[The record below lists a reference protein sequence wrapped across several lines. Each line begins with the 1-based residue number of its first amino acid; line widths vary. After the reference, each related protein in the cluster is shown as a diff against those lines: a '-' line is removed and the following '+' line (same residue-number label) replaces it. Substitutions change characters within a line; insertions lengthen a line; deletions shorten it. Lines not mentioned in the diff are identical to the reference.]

1 MISIITPVY
10 NAEKTLKRCADS
22 ILRQSYADWELLLVN
37 DGSTDE
43 SAVICSQYEL
53 VDSRIRVFDK
63 VNGGASS
70 ARNMGLDNARG
81 EWIAFCDADDWVDE
95 NWLELFAAHLHDDGV
110 QMVVQGFND
119 VGGNWHGAD
128 TGVDFCGVVKD
139 GILRLAEMCV
149 LGYLWTKIIRRDI
162 VDTYRLRF
170 DTRLIFREDE
180 DFLLRYMQHM
190 DGEICCMEQGAYNY
204 AVPDF
209 TKKYS
214 SPNNFYSFLSIFSTL
229 QAIYG
234 RERNWLIDDYIKELT
249 QSLFYSFEIGTSDRK
264 QKLRLYKAEVGRHV
278 MRVKNLSVVSKY
290 LLAYVPSVTLVCRI
304 LDFKERLQHRVVGK

>member
-1 MISIITPVY
+1 MISVITPVY
-10 NAEKTLKRCADS
+10 NAEKTLKRCVDS
-22 ILRQSYADWELLLVN
+22 ILKQSYADWELLLVN
-37 DGSTDE
+37 DGSTDG
-43 SAVICSQYEL
+43 SAEICRQYEL
-53 VDSRIRVFDK
+53 VDSRIRVFNK

-81 EWIAFCDADDWVDE
+81 EWVAFCDADDWVDE
-95 NWLELFAAHLHDDGV
+95 NWLEMFAAHLHDDGV

-119 VGGNWHGAD
+119 VGCNWHGAD

-139 GILRLAEMCV
+139 GILHLAKCRV
-149 LGYLWTKIIRRDI
+149 LGFMTKIIRRDI
-162 VDTYRLRF
+162 VEDYGLRF
-170 DTRLIFREDE
+170 NTRLIFREDE
-180 DFLLRYMQHM
+180 DFLLRYMQHK

-214 SPNNFYSFLSIFSTL
+214 SPDNFYSFLSIFSTL

-249 QSLFYSFEIGTSDRK
+249 QSLFCSFDVKASDRK
-264 QKLRLYKAEVGRHV
+264 QKLRLYKAEVGRQV
-278 MRVKNLSVVSKY
+278 LGVKNLSSVSRY
-290 LLAYVPSVTLVCRI
+290 LLAYVPSVSILGFI
-304 LDFKERLQHRVVGK
+304 LDLKVKLFKR

>member
-10 NAEKTLKRCADS
+10 NAEKTLRRCVDS

-37 DGSTDE
+37 DGSTDG
-43 SAVICSQYEL
+43 SAEICRRYEL
-53 VDSRIRVFDK
+53 ADSRIRVFDK

-70 ARNMGLDNARG
+70 ARNMGLDNAHG

-95 NWLELFAAHLHDDGV
+95 SWLELFVTHLHDGV
-110 QMVVQGFND
+110 QIVVQGFND

-139 GILRLAEMCV
+139 GILLLARINT

-162 VDTYRLRF
+162 VEAYGLRF

-180 DFLLRYMQHM
+180 DFLLRYMQHI
-190 DGEICCMEQGAYNY
+190 DGEMCCIKQGAYNY
-204 AVPDF
+204 AVPNF

-214 SPNNFYSFLSIFSTL
+214 SPDNFYSFLSILSAL
-229 QAIYG
+229 KKIYG
-234 RERNWLIDDYIKELT
+234 DERNWLIDDYVKELT
-249 QSLFYSFEIGTSDRK
+249 QSLFYSFETGTSDRK
-264 QKLRLYKAEVGRHV
+264 QKLRMYKAEVGRQV
-278 MRVKNLSVVSKY
+278 LNVEKLSAVSRY
-290 LLAYVPSVTLVCRI
+290 LLAYVPSVTLI
-304 LDFKERLQHRVVGK
+304 YYIFDFKEKLRGSADKS